1 MVELSKVEDSA
12 VFWNAENAS
21 VQIGN
26 TTMDYVS
33 FGHGPKNLV
42 LIPGLGDGLA
52 TVKGKALLLAKPYK
66 CFFDSYTV
74 YMFSRKNEMPDGYS
88 IRDMASDQ
96 AEALKILGIGKT
108 SVMGVSEGGMIA
120 QYLALDFPDLVE
132 KLVIAVSAPSVN
144 PMIRENVERW
154 MGFAR
159 EGNHKNLMTD
169 TAEKSY
175 SGAYLKK
182 IRKIYPIMGLIGK
195 PRNYRRF
202 MINAAAILEFDV
214 SGRLDEIKCPT
225 LIIGGS
231 DDRIVGI
238 DASYELHAGIRNS
251 SLFVYGNLGHA
262 AYEEAGDFNGRV
274 LSFLKKEQ

>member
-1 MVELSKVEDSA
+1 M
-12 VFWNAENAS
+12 FWNAENGC
-21 VQIGN
+21 VRIGN

-52 TVKGKALLLAKPYK
+52 TVKGKALLLARPYR

-74 YMFSRKNEMPDGYS
+74 YMFSRKREMPDGYS
-88 IRDMASDQ
+88 IRDMAWDQ
-96 AEALKILGIGKT
+96 AKALEILGIVKT

-144 PMIRENVERW
+144 PMIRENVEKW
-154 MGFAR
+154 MGFTR
-159 EGNHKNLMTD
+159 EGDHRNLMID

-175 SGAYLKK
+175 SESYLKK
-182 IRKIYPIMGLIGK
+182 FRKIYPFMGMIGK
-195 PRNYRRF
+195 PRDYRRF
-202 MINAAAILEFDV
+202 LINAKAILEFNV
-214 SGRLDEIKCPT
+214 SDRLNEIKCPT
-225 LIIGGS
+225 LILGGKE
-231 DDRIVGI
+231 DRIVGI
-238 DASYELHAGIRNS
+238 DASYELHDRIKDS
-251 SLFVYGNLGHA
+251 SLYIYENLGHA

-274 LSFLKKEQ
+274 LSFLED